1 MIPAPRLEMK
11 SKDLGERYG
20 LGQEQRISLGRE
32 IERLYDP
39 NPEIF
44 VCNEDGFIAWLHF
57 CIFTCE
63 GR

>member
-1 MIPAPRLEMK
+1 MK